1 MEPDW
6 KAQFAEAQATRKAN
20 VICIKWGTRFGPEWV
35 NRLYG
40 MVRRNTTWDIR
51 FVCFTDDT
59 RGIRPEVECQSLPGM
74 QFDRSLGE
82 NYKNWRKLGLMRE
95 DLGGLRGMTLFFD
108 LDVVIMGDLDP
119 LFTHEGRFCIIREW
133 KNPHLGYGNSSVVR
147 YFIGAESQ
155 VLDRY
160 HATTPEDIVRTFAT
174 KEQNFLTK
182 NVAEVTWWPDL
193 WCLPFNRTCLP
204 RNRLLRLFSTP
215 RKPVDCKVLVFFGA
229 ITPETA
235 IRGEHAARK
244 PKRTFGLPASRRRFG
259 PAVWLADY
267 WRE

>member
-6 KAQFAEAQATRKAN
+6 KKQFAKAQATRKAN

-59 RGIRPEVECQSLPGM
+59 RGIRAEVECQPLPGM
-74 QFDRSLGE
+74 QFDASLGE

-119 LFTHEGRFCIIREW
+119 LFTHRGRFCIIREW
-133 KNPHLGYGNSSVVR
+133 KDPQLGYGNSSVVR

-160 HATTPEDIVRTFAT
+160 HAATPEDIVGTYAG
-174 KEQNFLTK
+174 KEQNFMTK
-182 NVAEVTWWPDL
+182 NVAQVTWWPAS
-193 WCLPFNRTCLP
+193 WCPAFNRTCLP
-204 RNRLLRLFSTP
+204 RNRLLRLFATP
-215 RKPVDCKVLVFFGA
+215 RRPVDCKVLVFFGA
-229 ITPETA
+229 ITPESA
-235 IRGEHAARK
+235 MRGQHAARK
-244 PKRTFGLPASRRRFG
+244 PKRTLGLPASRRRFRS
-259 PAVWLADY
+259 AAWLADY